1 MYISFI
7 CKDGE
12 DFYQNELCN
21 LLKSGLAKKNIAV
34 MEVDYNQS
42 ATMITGLMEH
52 VLRNEGYKGE
62 INLKEKEK
70 AIAHILRKEL
80 KELLPERIRIIENSV
95 FFQKQP
101 IQVVLI
107 KNNDISNIGE
117 NDHYI
122 RIDSFPRVGVVLG
135 NSFELVIKGT
145 FGMPY
150 KELSTGTVEEVSAK
164 IVEEITNKFR
174 GV

>member
-7 CKDGE
+7 CRDGGKS
-12 DFYQNELCN
+12 YQDELCN
-21 LLKSGLAKKNIAV
+21 LLKNSLVKKNIAV

-42 ATMITGLMEH
+42 VTMITGLLAH

-62 INLKEKEK
+62 IDLEEKEK
-70 AIAHILRKEL
+70 SIANMLRKEL
-80 KELLPERIRIIENSV
+80 KELLPERIKVIENSV

-101 IQVVLI
+101 IQVVFI
-107 KNNDISNIGE
+107 KNNVISNIGE

-122 RIDSFPRVGVVLG
+122 RIDGSPRLGVVLG
-135 NSFELVIKGT
+135 SSFELVIKGT
-145 FGMPY
+145 FGTPDR
-150 KELSTGTVEEVSAK
+150 EISTGTVTEISDK